1 MCYLQ
6 YPLRNLSNVA
16 NTPWNPITNLAEN
29 CQYRTLWPPVLN
41 YLRVV
46 NNLRHIQTHLQ
57 EGCPS
62 YRQRG
67 NLCAISL
74 RKVKIKAKN
83 QESTHSFKTV
93 RGPYANNVLSIHNT
107 NSPYQ
112 SRETVLLN
120 ISLRVAISRQIGLVP
135 VPYLPFRLQS
145 LRREMSIKRIY
156 THSLTA
162 VHHEAVFWEQTV
174 KIVDVTRNVSYETSW
189 ETTTTQEAHSAADL
203 QTANIGIKQIPV

>member
-1 MCYLQ
+1 ML
-6 YPLRNLSNVA
+6 NL
-16 NTPWNPITNLAEN
+16 TEG
-29 CQYRTLWPPVLN
+29 CQQP
-41 YLRVV
+41 
-46 NNLRHIQTHLQ
+46 QTHLQ

-62 YRQRG
+62 YIHRG

-93 RGPYANNVLSIHNT
+93 RGPYANNVLFIHNT

-120 ISLRVAISRQIGLVP
+120 ISLRVTISRQIGLVP

-162 VHHEAVFWEQTV
+162 VRHETVFGNKRWKSLMLPVMSLTKQAEKRLQPKKHIAPQTSRRQTYQA
-174 KIVDVTRNVSYETSW
+174 DPGLADNSHDTFLSFSW
-189 ETTTTQEAHSAADL
+189 VRKVRVMWVWCRYLILFITYIQY
-203 QTANIGIKQIPV
+203 VCFF